1 MYDIKCTECK
11 GLLIV
16 DMELSREHLWTSD
29 KVMYTNTGVLIE
41 ETINSELVYRCI
53 NCEKLFNLTYKDWES
68 QIRKQLAEEIMHLK
82 RRISFRSLDPY
93 IIDPDNGLTFC
104 GQCPGYD
111 NLGNCFLD
119 IVTRCELRK
128 QKLDKNG
135 L

>member
-1 MYDIKCTECK
+1 MYDIKCTECN

-29 KVMYTNTGVLIE
+29 KVMYTDTGVLIE
-41 ETINSELVYRCI
+41 ETINAEMVYRCVK
-53 NCEKLFNLTYKDWES
+53 CEKLFNLTYKDWEAL
-68 QIRKQLAEEIMHLK
+68 IRKQMVIEIADLK
-82 RRISFRSLDPY
+82 RLIAFRSLDPY
-93 IIDPDNGLTFC
+93 TIDPDRGLVFC

-111 NLGNCFLD
+111 SLGNCFSD
-119 IVTRCELRK
+119 IVIRCELRK